1 MRRQRLFWPLVFLC
15 SALLTLLCF
24 HRVLSYGF
32 TDKDTLMHITEAK
45 VEGLDDFREL
55 FSKELTGGRAPRDAN
70 FYRPTVMLMYA
81 GLRSVFG
88 WNPLGYHAF
97 DLSLHALNGLLL
109 ALLAATCAR
118 RAGAARSRRFGVLC
132 AAIFLIHPLGVEVVP
147 AIARNGDLLV
157 TAFFLASL
165 LALDR
170 AEQSLAAQGFA
181 LGRWTLTR
189 LGVFSALF
197 ALTLGSKEPG
207 IVLLGAAFLY
217 PLLFGAAAKARRRI
231 GRSLLLILPCLLIT
245 PVYLLVRARVMEE
258 ALGGYHLDNPLP
270 YMVAH
275 VARMMAVDLTLPGYA
290 HRIPDL
296 LPQLH
301 LQVSLDP
308 AVLLAAACASL
319 FALALLVRWVSRR
332 SRGGAA
338 PIGGSIRPGVRAFV
352 RLAGEFLRGPNG
364 RLLTFSCAI
373 VGAHAAL
380 FVATSVY
387 DRRLLY
393 TAVAFGSFLPSLAL
407 LWVVD
412 CWRGSPGSSRRASG
426 LALSLRLASPLV
438 AAGAAL
444 LFLRQSPLLHRYD
457 EWRNSGEATYALTEA
472 IRDRWEELPDGS
484 TVVIFNMPSGFSIDP
499 MRRVMFADASS
510 TNSPAPNAVKAWL
523 DDQFPDKQIAL
534 SAVAYHRYSEPLEE
548 FRHRARVL
556 RAWLLFR
563 TPKGSTSPDDFLESL
578 THFQAVEFGG
588 DRIRLAYRRRPVPRH
603 LHVLIFDG
611 FRPLMLPVSKMKGR
625 PRSGARSTR

>member
-1 MRRQRLFWPLVFLC
+1 MRGQRLFWPLVFLC

-55 FSKELTGGRAPRDAN
+55 LSKELTGGRAPRDAN

-88 WNPLGYHAF
+88 WNPLGYHVF

-109 ALLAATCAR
+109 AIFAATCAR
-118 RAGAARSRRFGVLC
+118 RAGAARPRRFGVLC

-170 AEQSLAAQGFA
+170 AEQSLAAEGSAFTRRA
-181 LGRWTLTR
+181 MTR
-189 LGVFSALF
+189 LGAFSALF

-207 IVLLGAAFLY
+207 VVLLGAAFLY

-308 AVLLAAACASL
+308 AVLLAAAGASL
-319 FALALLVRWVSRR
+319 FALALLVQWVSRR

-338 PIGGSIRPGVRAFV
+338 PIGGSIRAGMRAFV

-393 TAVAFGSFLPSLAL
+393 TVVAFGSFLPSLAL

-611 FRPLMLPVSKMKGR
+611 FRPLMLPASKMKGR

>member
-1 MRRQRLFWPLVFLC
+1 
-15 SALLTLLCF
+15 
-24 HRVLSYGF
+24 
-32 TDKDTLMHITEAK
+32 
-45 VEGLDDFREL
+45 
-55 FSKELTGGRAPRDAN
+55 LTGGRAPRDAN

-81 GLRSVFG
+81 GLRSIFG

-109 ALLAATCAR
+109 AIFAATCAR
-118 RAGAARSRRFGVLC
+118 RAGAARPRRFGVLC
-132 AAIFLIHPLGVEVVP
+132 TAIFLIHPLGVEVVP
-147 AIARNGDLLV
+147 AVARNGDLLV

-170 AEQSLAAQGFA
+170 AEQSLAAEGSAFA
-181 LGRWTLTR
+181 RRTLTR
-189 LGVFSALF
+189 LAAFSALF
-197 ALTLGSKEPG
+197 GLTLGSKEPG
-207 IVLLGAAFLY
+207 VILLGAAFLY
-217 PLLFGAAAKARRRI
+217 PLLFGAAATARRRI
-231 GRSLLLILPCLLIT
+231 GRSLLLMAPCLLIT

-258 ALGGYHLDNPLP
+258 AVGGYHLDNPLP
-270 YMVAH
+270 YMIPF
-275 VARMMAVDLTLPGYA
+275 VARTMAVDLTIPGYA

-296 LPQLH
+296 LPQLE
-301 LQVSLDP
+301 LRVSLDP
-308 AVLLAAACASL
+308 AVPLAAAGASL
-319 FALALLVRWVSRR
+319 FALALLVRWVFHR

-338 PIGGSIRPGVRAFV
+338 PIGGSIRPGARAFA
-352 RLAGEFLRGPNG
+352 RRAGEFLCGPSG

-393 TAVAFGSFLPSLAL
+393 TVVAFGSFLPSLPL
-407 LWVVD
+407 LWVAD
-412 CWRGSPGSSRRASG
+412 GWRGAPDASRRASR
-426 LALSLRLASPLV
+426 LALSLWLASLLV

-472 IRDRWEELPDGS
+472 IRQRWEELPDGS
-484 TVVIFNMPSGFSIDP
+484 AVIIFNMPSGFSLDP

-523 DDQFPDKQIAL
+523 DDQFPEKRITL
-534 SAVAYHRYSEPLEE
+534 TAVAYHRYSEPLAE
-548 FRHRARVL
+548 FRHRARVA
-556 RAWLLFR
+556 RGWLLFR
-563 TPKGSTSPDDFLESL
+563 TPKGPTNPDDFPESL
-578 THFQAVEFGG
+578 EHFQAVEFGG
-588 DRIRLAYRRRPVPRH
+588 ERIRMAYRRRPVPRD

-611 FRPLMLPVSKMKGR
+611 FHPLMLPVSEMKGR
-625 PRSGARSTR
+625 PRAGAPSTQ